1 MGPENAAREIRLK
14 KPTKEVLARLKGE
27 KNIWLASVR
36 PSSKPHLVP
45 VWFIW
50 DDPVFFI
57 CIYSGS
63 VKFKNISHNAQVSLS
78 LENGSSPVICEGVSE
93 RIERPWP
100 EEVVRQ
106 FKEKYDWEIETDEE
120 YDELIRIS
128 PHKWLVW

>member
-1 MGPENAAREIRLK
+1 MK
-14 KPTKEVLARLKGE
+14 KLSNEVLARLKVE

-36 PSSKPHLVP
+36 PDLKPHLVP
-45 VWFIW
+45 IWFIW
-50 DDPVFFI
+50 EDNELFI

-63 VKFKNISHNAQVSLS
+63 VKFLNISHNALVSLS

-100 EEVVRQ
+100 EKIVRQ
-106 FKEKYDWEIETDEE
+106 FKEKYDWDIETDKE

-128 PHKWLVW
+128 PKKWLYW